1 MRWAIKI
8 GIAIILIFFFA
19 PIIPVVYTKSALLPW
34 ENTCI
39 GVLAHAPNILVF
51 ASPSFI
57 LFRNGVAIIPASS
70 SPIQFES
77 FHPTVDLECA

>member
-1 MRWAIKI
+1 MRRGIKI
-8 GIAIILIFFFA
+8 GIAIALIFFFA
-19 PIIPVVYTKSALLPW
+19 PIVPVEYAKFALLPW

-39 GVLAHAPNILVF
+39 GDVAHALVF

-57 LFRNGVAIIPASS
+57 FFRNGVAIIPASS

-77 FHPTVDLECA
+77 FHPTVDIECA